1 MQQKTTIRTVF
12 EGPPFPFHPA
22 GNTSCSH
29 YVRHRTLAILFILL
43 FIVLFERQRTSFI
56 ALSENQHTSFV
67 VLPKRQRTP
76 FIASGLNPDNNFPSF
91 LVIFDELIK

>member
-22 GNTSCSH
+22 GNTSHSH

-56 ALSENQHTSFV
+56 A
-67 VLPKRQRTP
+67 
-76 FIASGLNPDNNFPSF
+76 SGLNPDNNFG
-91 LVIFDELIK
+91 

>member
-22 GNTSCSH
+22 ENASRSH

-56 ALSENQHTSFV
+56 
-67 VLPKRQRTP
+67 VLFERQRTSFIALFERQRTS
-76 FIASGLNPDNNFPSF
+76 FIASGLNPDNNFP
-91 LVIFDELIK
+91 